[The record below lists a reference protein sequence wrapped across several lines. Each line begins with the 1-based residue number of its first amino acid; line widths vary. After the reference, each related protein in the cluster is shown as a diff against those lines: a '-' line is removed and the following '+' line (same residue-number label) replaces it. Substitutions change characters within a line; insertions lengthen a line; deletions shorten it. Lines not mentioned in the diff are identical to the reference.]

1 MRELK
6 FKGWDTLFNTIVVP
20 EKIGLDESRN
30 LYCYCAQMSKVRY
43 IPRDNTQVQ
52 LLMYLGI
59 QDLNGIDV
67 CEGDIIDFGENCYG
81 AIHYKDAEW
90 KYTFYSQGE
99 KASNDLSLS
108 DWIEKGVLTKPVVGN
123 IYSHQYLLQ

>member
-1 MRELK
+1 MKGLK
-6 FKGWDTLFNTIVVP
+6 FKGWDTLFNTIVIP
-20 EKIGLDESRN
+20 EGIGYSIEQG
-30 LYCYCAQMSKVRY
+30 LYCYYAHVNRMLYTPSS
-43 IPRDNTQVQ
+43 NTQIQ

-90 KYTFYSQGE
+90 KYAFYSQGE

-108 DWIEKGVLTKPVVGN
+108 NWIENGILTKPIVGN
-123 IYSHQYLLQ
+123 IYTHQYLLQ

>member
-6 FKGWDTLFNTIVVP
+6 FRAWDP
-20 EKIGLDESRN
+20 ESKQMLYQNQQYGLPPQHHVNDNAWTRFWES
-30 LYCYCAQMSKVRY
+30 LYRCQEQFVL
-43 IPRDNTQVQ
+43 QQ
-52 LLMYLGI
+52 YLGI
-59 QDLNGIDV
+59 QDLNGIEV
-67 CEGDIIDFGENCYG
+67 CEGDIIDFGETCYG

-108 DWIEKGVLTKPVVGN
+108 DWIENGVLTKPVVGN
-123 IYSHQYLLQ
+123 IYLHQYLLQ